1 MTVQKGKK
9 RTNLMELWTPEEKL
23 NYIYAFMKYD
33 NKDIELDFWQDDF
46 IQNRSRFIS
55 LLKSRQT
62 GFSFIVSIKGL
73 VKALDPARTKYTKQ
87 FVSYN
92 EDDAQG
98 KIRYARE
105 FYESIPDKYKKKLI
119 HSTATMLEFEDI
131 GGKTTS
137 RLISL
142 PCRPPRGK
150 NGDVCLDEFAIY
162 LPRLSKEIY
171 TAASFCTLRR
181 GCIELGST
189 PLGTIGKFYEIC
201 TDREKYKSFDR
212 YFIPWWYAK
221 AMCKDVKNAV
231 VSAKDMST
239 EERVLTFG
247 TDRLIALYQNSTLE
261 DFQQECECTF
271 IDSASSYISL
281 ELIYSNTPGR
291 REDDAPVN
299 IENDEE
305 YFNAKRNIEVKAFKD
320 ADELILQYN
329 PDIHGSPLFM
339 GFDVGRNHDATVFYI
354 IGKVKD
360 KKKSVARIEMRNAT
374 FDAQRNVFRKLMN
387 QLPIFRACIDMT
399 GIGRDLAETMK
410 TEYGERVEPYL
421 FSMQSKEILAMGV
434 KTGLERGE
442 FELENDRDFHSQIH
456 SIKRTPSSGG
466 SFRYDAERNEKGHA
480 DAFWAWALANHAAT
494 EDTGAP
500 GFYSE
505 YARNKDIIVVNS
517 INSEEL
523 SNSTTSQLTH
533 RSGKSLSSVLR
544 RVQRGNI
551 K

>member
-1 MTVQKGKK
+1 MD
-9 RTNLMELWTPEEKL
+9 LWTPEEKL

-33 NKDIELDFWQDDF
+33 NKDVELDFWQDDF
-46 IQNRSRFIS
+46 IKNRNRFIS

-92 EDDAQG
+92 EDDAQE

-105 FYESIPDKYKKKLI
+105 FYESIPDRYKKKLV
-119 HSTATMLEFEDI
+119 HSTATMLEFEDV

-181 GCIELGST
+181 GCIEVGST

-201 TDREKYKSFDR
+201 TDKEKYPNFDR

-221 AMCKDVKNAV
+221 VMCKDVKSAV
-231 VSAKDMST
+231 TLAKDMPT
-239 EERVLTFG
+239 EERVMTFG
-247 TDRLIALYQNSTLE
+247 TDRLINLFTNSTLE

-291 REDDAPVN
+291 REDDIPVN
-299 IENDEE
+299 IEKDED
-305 YFNAKRNIEVKAFKD
+305 YFEAKRNIEIKAFKD
-320 ADELILQYN
+320 PDELILNYK
-329 PDIHGSPLFM
+329 PEIHGSPLFM
-339 GFDVGRNHDATVFYI
+339 GMDVGRFSDKTAYYI
-354 IGKVKD
+354 IGRVNG
-360 KKKSVARIEMRNAT
+360 KKRSVLKLEMRNASYDT
-374 FDAQRNVFRKLMN
+374 QKDVFRKLMK
-387 QLPIFRACIDMT
+387 QLPIFRSCIDNT
-399 GIGRDLAETMK
+399 GIGNNLAEDMHK
-410 TEYGERVEPYL
+410 EFGERAEPFTMTL
-421 FSMQSKEILAMGV
+421 QSKEILAMQV
-434 KTGLERGE
+434 KTGLERLE
-442 FELENDRDFHSQIH
+442 FLLENDREFHSQIH
-456 SIKRTPSSGG
+456 SIKRTPTSGG

-480 DAFWAWALANHAAT
+480 DSFWAWALANHAAT
-494 EDTGAP
+494 EQVSEP
-500 GFYSE
+500 NFYAEWS
-505 YARNKDIIVVNS
+505 RKKNQSVVDLN
-517 INSEEL
+517 NNTKEL
-523 SNSTTSQLTH
+523 SENPSSLT
-533 RSGKSLSSVLR
+533 RSRGKSLATVLR
-544 RVQRGNI
+544 RVQNGNH
-551 K
+551 

>member
-1 MTVQKGKK
+1 MD
-9 RTNLMELWTPEEKL
+9 LWTPEEKL

-33 NKDIELDFWQDDF
+33 NKDVELDFWQDDF
-46 IQNRSRFIS
+46 IKNRNRFIS

-92 EDDAQG
+92 EDDAQE

-105 FYESIPDKYKKKLI
+105 FYESIPDRYKKKLV

-181 GCIELGST
+181 GCIEVGST

-201 TDREKYKSFDR
+201 TDREKYPNFDR

-221 AMCKDVKNAV
+221 VMCKDVKSAV
-231 VSAKDMST
+231 TLAKDMPT
-239 EERVLTFG
+239 EERVMTFG
-247 TDRLIALYQNSTLE
+247 TDRLINLYTNSTLE

-281 ELIYSNTPGR
+281 ELIYANTPGR
-291 REDDAPVN
+291 REEDIPTN
-299 IENDEE
+299 IEKDEE
-305 YFNAKRNIEVKAFKD
+305 YFEAKRNVEIKAFKD
-320 ADELILQYN
+320 PDELILNYR
-329 PDIHGSPLFM
+329 PELHGTPLFLGM
-339 GFDVGRNHDATVFYI
+339 DVGRYSDKTAYYI
-354 IGKVKD
+354 IGKAKD
-360 KKKSVARIEMRNAT
+360 KKRSVLKLELRNASYDT
-374 FDAQRNVFRKLMN
+374 QKDIFRKFMKN
-387 QLPIFRACIDMT
+387 LPIFRSCIDNT
-399 GIGRDLAETMK
+399 GIGNNLAEDMHK
-410 TEYGERVEPYL
+410 EFGERVEPYTL
-421 FSMQSKEILAMGV
+421 TLQSKEILAMEV
-434 KTGLERGE
+434 KTGLERNE

-456 SIKRTPSSGG
+456 SIKRTPTAGG

-480 DAFWAWALANHAAT
+480 DSFWAWALANHAAT
-494 EDTGAP
+494 AQSSEP
-500 GFYSE
+500 NFYAEWS
-505 YARNKDIIVVNS
+505 RKKNQTVVDLN
-517 INSEEL
+517 NTKEL
-523 SNSTTSQLTH
+523 SDNSSSLT
-533 RSGKSLSSVLR
+533 RRRGESLATVLR
-544 RVQRGNI
+544 RVQHGNH
-551 K
+551 

>member
-1 MTVQKGKK
+1 MTEPRKIKK
-9 RTNLMELWTPEEKL
+9 MELWTPEEKL

-46 IQNRSRFIS
+46 IKNKSRFIS

-92 EDDAQG
+92 EDDAQE

-105 FYESIPDKYKKKLI
+105 FYESIPNKYKKKLV

-181 GCIELGST
+181 GCIEVGST

-201 TDREKYKSFDR
+201 TDRQKYPNFDR
-212 YFIPWWYAK
+212 YFVPWWYAK
-221 AMCKDVKNAV
+221 VMCKDVKNAV
-231 VSAKDMST
+231 VLAKDMPT
-239 EERVLTFG
+239 QERVMTFG
-247 TDRLIALYQNSTLE
+247 TDRLINLYENSTLE

-281 ELIYSNTPGR
+281 ELIYANTPGR
-291 REDDAPVN
+291 REDDIPQN
-299 IENDEE
+299 IENDED
-305 YFNAKRNIEVKAFKD
+305 YFNVKRDVEIKTFKD
-320 ADELILQYN
+320 ADELILKYN
-329 PDIHGSPLFM
+329 PDEHGKPLSM
-339 GFDVGRNHDATVFYI
+339 GMDIGRYSDKTVYFI
-354 IGKVKD
+354 IGIVNG
-360 KKKSVARIEMRNAT
+360 KKRSVLRLEKSNASY
-374 FDAQRNVFRKLMN
+374 DEQENIFRKLMN
-387 QLPIFRACIDMT
+387 NLPIYRACIDDG
-399 GIGRDLAETMK
+399 GIGNELCERMHN
-410 TEYGERVEPYL
+410 EYSERVEPYH
-421 FSMQSKEILAMGV
+421 FSQQSKEVLAMSV
-434 KTGLERGE
+434 KTGLERLE
-442 FELENDRDFHSQIH
+442 FELENDRDFHAQIH
-456 SIKRTPSSGG
+456 SIKRTPTAGG
-466 SFRYDAERNEKGHA
+466 GFRYDAERNEKGHA
-480 DAFWAWALANHAAT
+480 DSFWAWALANYAAT
-494 EDTGAP
+494 QHTEP
-500 GFYSE
+500 NFYAE
-505 YARNKDIIVVNS
+505 YSRKKGSSVLELDSKELLNNANSLTTRNG
-517 INSEEL
+517 E
-523 SNSTTSQLTH
+523 
-533 RSGKSLSSVLR
+533 SLATVLR
-544 RVQRGNI
+544 RVHRGNN
-551 K
+551 KR